1 MVGAQQPTMSVIAAK
16 AATSTMPIVYMSND
30 DPRKYGLVFSLQKLK
45 TRVGRQIFRLFH
57 QVPYDGTTW
66 NMDPS
71 PLQQLGPNFSHH
83 TFSSA
88 ANGGVEIGYAV
99 AVPNSYATSPNR
111 RYPVIYA
118 LHGITMDE
126 VSIATYY
133 ARSVFNIA
141 GTADIIWVFPNG
153 GRNSKFIDAVPGS
166 PMFGVEMAESAIIN
180 ELIPAVDA
188 AFRTIPDQRHRFIT
202 GVSMGGAGSLR
213 LAFRHPHLFAGVYPM
228 CAAIDDNSSNIAAE
242 EPDLLANMLGGNAS
256 LFDPLTIQVLA
267 QSNKDKI
274 IASGIKIHGQV
285 GDQDRL
291 MQLMQQLWAE
301 FDSLGIPHGALD
313 ILQGI
318 GHTDVILMTITEP
331 SAWAIA
337 ISGGAQD
344 STRTQGPPG
353 PPGRP
358 GPQP

>member
-1 MVGAQQPTMSVIAAK
+1 MPVIAAK

-30 DPRKYGLVFSLQKLK
+30 DPRKFGLVFSLQKLK

-166 PMFGVEMAESAIIN
+166 PMF
-180 ELIPAVDA
+180 
-188 AFRTIPDQRHRFIT
+188 
-202 GVSMGGAGSLR
+202 
-213 LAFRHPHLFAGVYPM
+213 
-228 CAAIDDNSSNIAAE
+228 
-242 EPDLLANMLGGNAS
+242 
-256 LFDPLTIQVLA
+256 
-267 QSNKDKI
+267 
-274 IASGIKIHGQV
+274 
-285 GDQDRL
+285 L